1 MGSYGR
7 HVSLAYSTQTGTLPA
22 RRTRKVRFFASCTC
36 SQNFRC
42 TRPAYTIKELFRH
55 FPKRKGAE
63 SNQIGNVK
71 LIAPYCT
78 CLLSSFVMHFW
89 SPSQRLFCACV
100 SFGRRAQEKV
110 VADLR
115 KRTHPLLLPK
125 CNAQRGE
132 GVQVWCI
139 IWYTIWK
146 TRSFG
151 DVVVILTE
159 DCFDMFWISFNKLLF
174 QWALVHCIAAHV
186 TEFKFCKTPFN
197 IIDFIA
203 LLAAVVEL
211 FSLNLPVDP
220 TMLRLCRLA
229 KLFRTDFEVNCNTPV
244 LPNNTPRKLPHGT
257 KQGKRAVWATRCS
270 LGVQHGVNQRN
281 GLKSYSILM
290 WPAEFQKVL
299 YRSCP

>member
-1 MGSYGR
+1 MSPSGGG
-7 HVSLAYSTQTGTLPA
+7 L
-22 RRTRKVRFFASCTC
+22 RK
-36 SQNFRC
+36 
-42 TRPAYTIKELFRH
+42 K
-55 FPKRKGAE
+55 
-63 SNQIGNVK
+63 
-71 LIAPYCT
+71 
-78 CLLSSFVMHFW
+78 W
-89 SPSQRLFCACV
+89 SPTSANGHIPCFCPNAKL
-100 SFGRRAQEKV
+100 AQG
-110 VADLR
+110 
-115 KRTHPLLLPK
+115 
-125 CNAQRGE
+125 GE

-139 IWYTIWK
+139 IWYKFWK

-159 DCFDMFWISFNKLLF
+159 DCFEMFWISFNKLLF

-290 WPAEFQKVL
+290 WPSEFQKVL